1 MKTFTYLLTVTN
13 RKPFSVEL
21 PFEFFTL
28 HPQFVEKAMRLSA
41 EFGGVKPKDYSDYQS
56 CFFLDFSNPDTLAK
70 VKECLFQQFTPAVMQ
85 DYSRVISADRPKH
98 PFPIKALWWHNR
110 SISPTAQVLPHQLYD
125 HKYSLN
131 TQVAARLEWLVV
143 EAVGETELL
152 HRLNRCPV
160 NYFKFK
166 QFDIHSGTLSHP
178 QFLSLAAPT
187 PII

>member
-1 MKTFTYLLTVTN
+1 MKTFTYLLVVTN

-125 HKYSLN
+125 YKYSLN

-160 NYFKFK
+160 NYFK
-166 QFDIHSGTLSHP
+166 SGTLSHP
-178 QFLSLAAPT
+178 QFLSLTAPT

>member
-1 MKTFTYLLTVTN
+1 MKTFTYLLAATN

-21 PFEFFTL
+21 PFEIFTL

-41 EFGGVKPKDYSDYQS
+41 EFGGVKPKDLSDFQS
-56 CFFLDFSNPDTLAK
+56 CFFLDFSNPDTLAVIK
-70 VKECLFQQFTPAVMQ
+70 VELFKQFTPEVLQ
-85 DYSRVISADRPKH
+85 NYRRLISSDRTKH
-98 PFPIKALWWHNR
+98 SFPVKALWWHNR
-110 SISPTAQVLPHQLYD
+110 PISAAAQVLPHQLYD
-125 HKYSLN
+125 QKYSLN
-131 TQVAARLEWLVV
+131 IQVAARLEWLVV

-160 NYFKFK
+160 NYFKFQ
-166 QFDIHSGTLSHP
+166 QFNVNSGTLSHP

>member
-28 HPQFVEKAMRLSA
+28 HPQFVEKSFRLV
-41 EFGGVKPKDYSDYQS
+41 EGGDVKAKDLSDFQS

-85 DYSRVISADRPKH
+85 DYSRVISADRTKH
-98 PFPIKALWWHNR
+98 SFPIKALWWHNR
-110 SISPTAQVLPHQLYD
+110 PISTTAQVLPHQLYD

-131 TQVAARLEWLVV
+131 IQVAARLEWLVV
-143 EAVGETELL
+143 EAIGETELL

-160 NYFKFK
+160 NYFK
-166 QFDIHSGTLSHP
+166 SGTLSHP
-178 QFLSLAAPT
+178 QFLSLTAPT

>member
-1 MKTFTYLLTVTN
+1 MKTFTYLLATTS
-13 RKPFSVEL
+13 REPFRFEL
-21 PFEFFTL
+21 LFEIFTL

-41 EFGGVKPKDYSDYQS
+41 EFGGVKPKDYNDYQS
-56 CFFLDFSNPDTLAK
+56 CFFLDFSNPETMAK
-70 VKECLFQQFTPAVMQ
+70 VKDCLIQKSSGWLLQE
-85 DYSRVISADRPKH
+85 YSQRISADRPKH

-110 SISPTAQVLPHQLYD
+110 SIGPTAQVLPHQLYD
-125 HKYSLN
+125 YKYSLN

-152 HRLNRCPV
+152 HRLNRCPA

-166 QFDIHSGTLSHP
+166 QFDIHSGTVSHP

>member
-1 MKTFTYLLTVTN
+1 
-13 RKPFSVEL
+13 
-21 PFEFFTL
+21 
-28 HPQFVEKAMRLSA
+28 MRLSA

-143 EAVGETELL
+143 EAIGETELL

-160 NYFKFK
+160 NYFK
-166 QFDIHSGTLSHP
+166 SGTLSHP
-178 QFLSLAAPT
+178 QFLSLTAPT